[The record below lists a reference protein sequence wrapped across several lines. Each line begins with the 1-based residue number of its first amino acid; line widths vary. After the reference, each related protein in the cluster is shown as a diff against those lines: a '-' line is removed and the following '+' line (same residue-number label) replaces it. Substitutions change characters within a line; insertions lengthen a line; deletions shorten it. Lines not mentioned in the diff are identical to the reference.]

1 MTTNNN
7 GQENKQYSFDL
18 QKFLELKPINY
29 GAYDRG
35 KAVLDNFEANDFSY
49 NLDEGNFVY
58 KKLKNIVDKINRK
71 NKLEKAISFF
81 NEENSKKLDG
91 AKKVINNTSDLSLQY
106 LDFFKDAYLDCKEKI
121 NETENKI
128 LEVQREH
135 NKVYS
140 GEGMQKDTPLSV
152 LCGVPGTGTQLARER
167 YANKKYEKD
176 LKKNNKIKGILKNR
190 KKMLQEKY
198 SEMIDLFIESE
209 SKEDKIDISKE
220 LFTSYILKNKSR
232 F

>member
-1 MTTNNN
+1 M
-7 GQENKQYSFDL
+7 
-18 QKFLELKPINY
+18 
-29 GAYDRG
+29 
-35 KAVLDNFEANDFSY
+35 
-49 NLDEGNFVY
+49 
-58 KKLKNIVDKINRK
+58 DKINRK

-135 NKVYS
+135 NQFNS

-152 LCGVPGTGTQLARER
+152 LYGVPGTGTQLAREE
-167 YANKKYEKD
+167 YVQKKYEKD

-198 SEMIDLFIESE
+198 SEMIDLFIEAE